1 MKVSSYALGRPAYY
15 DRNPSSANPA
25 YYGQATPHATT
36 TRWTA
41 TNTAAQKMYIDAAS
55 ITVIRA
61 TAPTVSGLY
70 YAAIFGPTGQP
81 LLMVHQ
87 SVATVGNPQ
96 NIPSGGSILV
106 LQSQSITGVT
116 YDDSTG
122 GVVTYG
128 VFAHGI
134 QFDA

>member
-1 MKVSSYALGRPAYY
+1 MRVGSFAVARPAYY
-15 DRNPSSANPA
+15 DRSPTAANPA
-25 YYGQATPHATT
+25 YYGQAVPHAQT
-36 TRWTA
+36 TRWTV
-41 TNTAAQKMYIDAAS
+41 TNTAAQKMYVDAAS
-55 ITVIRA
+55 ITIIRA
-61 TAPTVSGLY
+61 TVPTTSGLY

-96 NIPSGGSILV
+96 NISSGGSILV